1 MLEIVSKYI
10 LEGQKPQ
17 YLSSFQERIN
27 KIILKF
33 FILILESPHKFDPKT
48 LKTSR
53 KLPLKRCP
61 FNVHFQ
67 IIHYIMLAAFIYK

>member
-17 YLSSFQERIN
+17 YLSSVQERIN

-53 KLPLKRCP
+53 KLPLKRCLLT
-61 FNVHFQ
+61 FTFKS
-67 IIHYIMLAAFIYK
+67 FIT